1 MNMITLPVIAL
12 RSMTVLPDMVIH
24 FDISRKKSIQ
34 AVEEALALD
43 EKVLLLTQKDTQIE
57 NPAPGDIYKTG
68 TVAVIKQ
75 VIKLPNKLV
84 RIQVEGL
91 NKAHAVEITDSGNC
105 LIAAADI
112 EEMFINQPD
121 EVTNR
126 AIILGMRE
134 LIRQYGAANSR
145 SSKEILKYWLE
156 LDDARELLL
165 KICADF
171 PMDYTDRQ
179 ALLEMDDIIEI
190 YEYIAGMFIELTNA
204 YKIKEELAIK
214 VKEKVDKNQKEYIIR
229 EQLNVLNQELGE
241 DQYSESEEL
250 DKQIEELDAG
260 DDIKAKLHKEVK
272 RLKSLSKG
280 SSEVNVER
288 TYIENCLALPWNK
301 KSQDNNDIINARAVL
316 DADHYGMKDVKD
328 RIIEYLAVRNITS
341 VSDAP
346 ILCLVGPPGTGK
358 TSIARS
364 VAAALNKKYI
374 RVCLGGVRDEAEIR
388 GHRKT
393 YVGAMPGRIIEG
405 LKQAKT
411 SNPLM
416 LLDEIDKIS
425 SDYRSDTASAL
436 LEVLDGEQNQHFV
449 DHYIELPVDLSDVL
463 FIATANDLSTVSR
476 PLLDRM
482 EIIEVQ
488 GYTLNEKMHIAKE
501 HLVKKQI
508 AKNGLMT
515 SMFKISDGALK
526 RIIYAYTKEAGVR
539 ELERQIAKICRKAVT
554 RLYEEGV
561 YTPDGSRNTEV
572 KKCIRVTDKN
582 LFEYL
587 GKEKY
592 RPDKANKHPEVG
604 VVRGLA
610 WTSVG
615 GETLEIEV
623 NVMAGSSELKLTGNM
638 GDVMKESAMIAYSL
652 VRSLTMNGKYKVDSE
667 FYDKHNI
674 HLHIPE
680 GAVPKD
686 GPSVGITMTT
696 AMLSAVTQI
705 PVRADVAMTGEV
717 TLRGRVLPIGG
728 LKEKLLAARMA
739 GMKVVL
745 VPEENRSDV
754 EELDEEITQG
764 VTIKYVENIKQ
775 VLKEALVLQEN

>member
-75 VIKLPNKLV
+75 VIKLPNKFV

-229 EQLNVLNQELGE
+229 EQLDVLNQELGE

-393 YVGAMPGRIIEG
+393 YIGAMPGRIIEG

-515 SMFKISDGALK
+515 SMLKISDGALK

-686 GPSVGITMTT
+686 GPSAGITMTT

-754 EELDEEITQG
+754 EELDEEITQD

>member
-1 MNMITLPVIAL
+1 
-12 RSMTVLPDMVIH
+12 
-24 FDISRKKSIQ
+24 
-34 AVEEALALD
+34 
-43 EKVLLLTQKDTQIE
+43 
-57 NPAPGDIYKTG
+57 
-68 TVAVIKQ
+68 
-75 VIKLPNKLV
+75 LV

-105 LIAAADI
+105 LMAAADI
-112 EEMFINQPD
+112 EEMFINKPD

-134 LIRQYGAANSR
+134 LIKQYGAANSR
-145 SSKEILKYWLE
+145 SSKEMLKYWLE

-425 SDYRSDTASAL
+425 NDYRSDTASAL

-515 SMFKISDGALK
+515 SMLKISDGALK

-572 KKCIRVTDKN
+572 KKCIRITDKN

-686 GPSVGITMTT
+686 GPSAGITMTT

-705 PVRADVAMTGEV
+705 PVRADIAMTGEV